1 MSFRIARRSPP
12 QRVDLE
18 NFSDDSSVISGI
30 VPTPRRPG
38 RFDILVDGRAYAT
51 LSLGA
56 IERLQLVVGRLVGG
70 MAEHIRAEANELTVH
85 DRALNM
91 LAFRA
96 RSATELARALVR
108 KGEGRAVVD
117 RVIGALRERGLL
129 NDADYAH
136 AFARAKIVGARKSKR
151 RVQQDLSAKGVARD
165 VSDAAVE
172 QVCAEEGVDQQEIVV
187 EVARKKLRS
196 LARHEPAVRTRR
208 LYAFLARRGYESD
221 HIRRAMRVVGQELDD
236 EVEVRDDDE

>member
-1 MSFRIARRSPP
+1 MSLRIGGRETPA
-12 QRVDLE
+12 QDDLE
-18 NFSDDSSVISGI
+18 NFPDDSSVISGI
-30 VPTPRRPG
+30 VPTPRKPG
-38 RFDILVDGRAYAT
+38 RFDILVDGRAFAT

-56 IERLQLVVGRLVGG
+56 IERLQLVVGRAV
-70 MAEHIRAEANELTVH
+70 AEFTDRIRAEASELAVH

-108 KGEGRAVVD
+108 KGEDRAVVE
-117 RVIGALRERGLL
+117 RVIDSLRERGLL
-129 NDADYAH
+129 NDATYAH

-172 QVCAEEGVDQQEIVV
+172 QVFAEEGVDQQEIV
-187 EVARKKLRS
+187 EQVARKKLRS
-196 LARHEPAVRTRR
+196 LARHEPEVRTRR

-236 EVEVRDDDE
+236 EAEEQADEG